1 MPGNGWHGMR
11 DQPQRVQQLKADS
24 TCRTIAARTIRIRAS
39 LSPGAPRILIAWLAL
54 ALGACATQLTQAPPS
69 PAQPAGG
76 KALSFQQ
83 KSLAPAGGVQRV
95 GAESLRVG
103 DILLSAEA
111 APLSSGI
118 RLITAA
124 PVSHAA
130 VYVGDD
136 AVAEAL
142 GGGVRLRSVP
152 TLLTEESVVAVYRLP
167 RLTEAQAQRV
177 AELARSRVGMRYDF
191 VGAFL
196 YVPFSVQRQA
206 CELPALPT
214 PLRDACIRLLAGTQL
229 GLAEPEDRFF
239 CSSFVLGAFGDA
251 GVPITQ
257 ARPRWLTPA
266 DILHMREGDVPA
278 LPVQQPLIY
287 VGHLKTTP
295 WALDLPTVQLP
306 LPPGYPVPLVPARPA
321 PATTP

>member
-1 MPGNGWHGMR
+1 MN
-11 DQPQRVQQLKADS
+11 
-24 TCRTIAARTIRIRAS
+24 CTIAAQSTPSESS
-39 LSPGAPRILIAWLAL
+39 LALGVSRLLIALPAL
-54 ALGACATQLTQAPPS
+54 ALVACATQLTQAPPS
-69 PAQPAGG
+69 PAQPQGG
-76 KALSFQQ
+76 VALAFQQ
-83 KSLAPAGGVQRV
+83 KSLAPASGVQRI

-118 RLITAA
+118 RLLTAA

-130 VYVGDD
+130 VFVGDD

-152 TLLTEESVVAVYRLP
+152 ALLAEESVVAVYRLP
-167 RLTEAQAQRV
+167 QLSEAQAQRV
-177 AELARSRVGMRYDF
+177 AELARSRVGLHYDF

-196 YVPFSVQRQA
+196 YVPLSVQRQA

-214 PLRDACIRLLAGTQL
+214 PLRNACIRLLAGAQL
-229 GLAEPEDRFF
+229 GLDEPEDRFF
-239 CSSFVLGAFGDA
+239 CSSFVLDAFGDA

-295 WALDLPTVQLP
+295 WALDLPAVQLP
-306 LPPGYPVPLVPARPA
+306 LPPGYPGPLAPARPA
-321 PATTP
+321 SATTP

>member
-1 MPGNGWHGMR
+1 MR
-11 DQPQRVQQLKADS
+11 DQPQRLQQLKVDS
-24 TCRTIAARTIRIRAS
+24 TRRTIAVQTLQFESWLA
-39 LSPGAPRILIAWLAL
+39 PGVPAILIALLAL
-54 ALGACATQLTQAPPS
+54 ALTACATQLTQAPPS

-76 KALSFQQ
+76 MALAFQQ
-83 KSLAPAGGVQRV
+83 KSLAPASGVQRI
-95 GAESLRVG
+95 GAESLQVG

-118 RLITAA
+118 RLFTAA

-130 VYVGDD
+130 VFVGED

-142 GGGVRLRSVP
+142 GGGVRLRSVSA
-152 TLLTEESVVAVYRLP
+152 LLVDESVIAVYRLP

-177 AELARSRVGMRYDF
+177 AELARSRVGLHYDF

-196 YVPFSVQRQA
+196 YVPLSVQRQA

-214 PLRDACIRLLAGTQL
+214 PLRDACIRLLAGMQL

-239 CSSFVLGAFGDA
+239 CSSFVLDTFGDA
-251 GVPITQ
+251 GVPITMV
-257 ARPRWLTPA
+257 RPRWLTPA

-278 LPVQQPLIY
+278 LAVQQPLIY

-295 WALDLPTVQLP
+295 WALDLPAVQLP
-306 LPPGYPVPLVPARPA
+306 LPPGYPIPPVPARPA
-321 PATTP
+321 SATTP

>member
-1 MPGNGWHGMR
+1 MR
-11 DQPQRVQQLKADS
+11 DQPLRLQQLNTDS
-24 TCRTIAARTIRIRAS
+24 TRRTVAAQTLQFES
-39 LSPGAPRILIAWLAL
+39 LLALAVPRILLAL
-54 ALGACATQLTQAPPS
+54 LTLALTSCATQLTQAPPS

-76 KALSFQQ
+76 AALAFQQ
-83 KSLAPAGGVQRV
+83 KSLAPAGGVLRI
-95 GAESLRVG
+95 GPESLRMG

-118 RLITAA
+118 RIVTVA

-130 VYVGDD
+130 VFVGGD

-142 GGGVRLRSVP
+142 GGVVRLRSVP
-152 TLLTEESVVAVYRLP
+152 TLLAEESVVAVYRLP

-177 AELARSRVGMRYDF
+177 AELARSRVGLHYDF

-206 CELPALPT
+206 CELPTLPT
-214 PLRDACIRLLAGTQL
+214 PLRDACIRLLAGAQL

-239 CSSFVLGAFGDA
+239 CSSFVLDAFGDA
-251 GVPITQ
+251 GAPITQ

-295 WALDLPTVQLP
+295 WALDLPAVQLP
-306 LPPGYPVPLVPARPA
+306 LPPGYPVPLAPVRPA
-321 PATTP
+321 PATPP